1 MQRRTLSYVLAT
13 SITLASCSF
22 GPQFRSALPTVRSVP
37 VLAGLEPAESLAR
50 ARTYL
55 ASQQYGLA
63 IELFRAAGKDEVLEL
78 DSLNGLAIAYDAIGR
93 ADLAQRYFE
102 KALALRGD
110 DPRTRRNLAA
120 FYDASGQPQKKAAL
134 LADAVPRA
142 PAEPAVT
149 VAEGGTEKSPL
160 RDISFAAA
168 DARDH
173 IALDLRGASPLG
185 GAFRPLI
192 VKAAYVAPANT
203 VAGTGGSAAD
213 ASIVCLAHSEARAGQ
228 GSGESVALFRI
239 NIGEVFVASQPEGTS
254 CNLALAI
261 PSGLKPE
268 TMSNKQYL
276 GFVAAYLDR
285 LNHAYD
291 MAKLTMPTKLAA
303 T

>member
-1 MQRRTLSYVLAT
+1 M
-13 SITLASCSF
+13 
-22 GPQFRSALPTVRSVP
+22 P
-37 VLAGLEPAESLAR
+37 VLAGLAPAESLAR

-55 ASQQYGLA
+55 ASRQYGLA
-63 IELFRAAGKDEVLEL
+63 IELFRAAGKDQALEL

-120 FYDASGQPQKKAAL
+120 FYGASGQPQKKAAL
-134 LADAVPRA
+134 LADAAPQA
-142 PAEPAVT
+142 PAEPPLVLADRSG
-149 VAEGGTEKSPL
+149 ESPL
-160 RDISFAAA
+160 RDISFAPT
-168 DARDH
+168 DARDR

-192 VKAAYVAPANT
+192 VKAAYAAPAVAEAGASASNT
-203 VAGTGGSAAD
+203 
-213 ASIVCLAHSEARAGQ
+213 SIVCLADSEAPAGQ
-228 GSGESVALFRI
+228 GGGESVALFRI
-239 NIGEVFVASQPEGTS
+239 NIGEVFVASQPAGSS
-254 CNLALAI
+254 CNIALLL

-268 TMSNKQYL
+268 TISNKEYL

-285 LNHAYD
+285 LNHAYH
-291 MAKLTMPTKLAA
+291 MAELTMPTKLAA

>member
-1 MQRRTLSYVLAT
+1 MMHPRNLSFVVVTAAA
-13 SITLASCSF
+13 LASCSV
-22 GPQFRSALPTVRSVP
+22 GPQFRAGLPTVRSVP
-37 VLAGLEPAESLAR
+37 VLAGLAPVESLAR

-55 ASQQYGLA
+55 ASRQYGLA
-63 IELFRAAGKDEVLEL
+63 IELFRAAGKDQALEL

-120 FYDASGQPQKKAAL
+120 FYGASGQPQKQAAL
-134 LADAVPRA
+134 LADAVPQAPIEPALAVAERA
-142 PAEPAVT
+142 PEN
-149 VAEGGTEKSPL
+149 PL

-168 DARDH
+168 DARDRVT
-173 IALDLRGASPLG
+173 LDLRGASPLG
-185 GAFRPLI
+185 SAFRPLI
-192 VKAAYVAPANT
+192 VKAAHAAPA
-203 VAGTGGSAAD
+203 VAGTGESVSD
-213 ASIVCLAHSEARAGQ
+213 TSIVCLADSEVRTGQ
-228 GSGESVALFRI
+228 GSVESVALFRI
-239 NIGEVFVASQPEGTS
+239 NIGEVFVASQPAGTS

-261 PSGLKPE
+261 PTGLKPE

-285 LNHAYD
+285 LNHAYH
-291 MAKLTMPTKLAA
+291 MAELTMPTKLAA

>member
-1 MQRRTLSYVLAT
+1 MHPRNLSFVVVTAAA
-13 SITLASCSF
+13 LASCSV
-22 GPQFRSALPTVRSVP
+22 GPQFRAGLPTVRSVP
-37 VLAGLEPAESLAR
+37 VLAGLPPAESLAR

-55 ASQQYGLA
+55 ASRQYGLA
-63 IELFRAAGKDEVLEL
+63 IELFRAAGKDQALEL

-120 FYDASGQPQKKAAL
+120 FYDASGQPQKRAAL
-134 LADAVPRA
+134 LADAVPQA
-142 PAEPAVT
+142 PIETVQA
-149 VAEGGTEKSPL
+149 VAEIADEKSPL
-160 RDISFAAA
+160 RDISFAAS
-168 DARDH
+168 DARDR

-192 VKAAYVAPANT
+192 VKAAYVAPTGT
-203 VAGTGGSAAD
+203 VAGTGASAAD
-213 ASIVCLAHSEARAGQ
+213 TSIVCLADSEARAGQ

-239 NIGEVFVASQPEGTS
+239 NIGEVFVASQPAGTS
-254 CNLALAI
+254 CNVALTL
-261 PSGLKPE
+261 PSSLKPE

-285 LNHAYD
+285 LNHAYH
-291 MAKLTMPTKLAA
+291 MAELTMPTKLA
-303 T
+303 TT

>member
-1 MQRRTLSYVLAT
+1 MQRRNLSFVVVMAV
-13 SITLASCSF
+13 TLASCSF

-37 VLAGLEPAESLAR
+37 VLAGLAPAESLAR

-55 ASQQYGLA
+55 ASRQYGLA
-63 IELFRAAGKDEVLEL
+63 IELFRAAGKDQALEL

-120 FYDASGQPQKKAAL
+120 FYGASGQPQKQAAL
-134 LADAVPRA
+134 LADAVPQAPIESALAVAERA
-142 PAEPAVT
+142 PEN
-149 VAEGGTEKSPL
+149 PL

-168 DARDH
+168 DARDRVT
-173 IALDLRGASPLG
+173 LDLRGASPLG
-185 GAFRPLI
+185 SAFRPLI
-192 VKAAYVAPANT
+192 VKAAYVAPTGT
-203 VAGTGGSAAD
+203 VAGTGASAAET
-213 ASIVCLAHSEARAGQ
+213 SIVCLADSEARAGQ

-239 NIGEVFVASQPEGTS
+239 NIGEVFVASQPAGTS
-254 CNLALAI
+254 CNIALTL
-261 PSGLKPE
+261 PSILKPE
-268 TMSNKQYL
+268 TMSNKEYL

-285 LNHAYD
+285 LNHAYH
-291 MAKLTMPTKLAA
+291 MAELTMPTKLAA

>member
-1 MQRRTLSYVLAT
+1 MHPRNLSFVVVTAAA
-13 SITLASCSF
+13 LASCSV
-22 GPQFRSALPTVRSVP
+22 GPQFRAGLPTVRSVP
-37 VLAGLEPAESLAR
+37 VLAGLAPAESLAR

-55 ASQQYGLA
+55 ASRQYGLA
-63 IELFRAAGKDEVLEL
+63 IELFRAAGKDQALEL

-120 FYDASGQPQKKAAL
+120 FYDASGQPQKRAAL
-134 LADAVPRA
+134 LADAVPQAPTEPALAVAERA
-142 PAEPAVT
+142 PE
-149 VAEGGTEKSPL
+149 SPL
-160 RDISFAAA
+160 RDISFAAS
-168 DARDH
+168 DARDRMS
-173 IALDLRGASPLG
+173 IDLRGSSPLG

-192 VKAAYVAPANT
+192 VKAAYAAPTVVGTGAPAT
-203 VAGTGGSAAD
+203 ET
-213 ASIVCLAHSEARAGQ
+213 SIVCLADSEARAGQ

-239 NIGEVFVASQPEGTS
+239 NIGEVFVASQPERTS

-285 LNHAYD
+285 LNHAYH
-291 MAKLTMPTKLAA
+291 MAELTMPIKLAA